1 MRSKLRGKLFL
12 RTFPSFRAPLHAFW
26 RARRADFLSIVLPKQ
41 PYFARKTPL
50 ARLRPCRGLA
60 GSVNGR
66 SYAPDI
72 CGHPASREGFS
83 PLHAEAC
90 QGGECTTYTKGLT
103 PAAATRTMPR
113 TRHHTIAFERGTPAC
128 PRRPLGHAELAT
140 LALRKLNRQPAGVSA
155 ALASLPLGE
164 WRYLTARPQSP
175 TQDTER
181 STVSQQTLKP
191 VCARHEDR
199 LNALALERSLG
210 RKQPRTGV
218 MEHRTALEYRTIAEE
233 GHVFLSPVP
242 LH

>member
-1 MRSKLRGKLFL
+1 MRRG
-12 RTFPSFRAPLHAFW
+12 
-26 RARRADFLSIVLPKQ
+26 
-41 PYFARKTPL
+41 
-50 ARLRPCRGLA
+50 
-60 GSVNGR
+60 
-66 SYAPDI
+66 APDI
-72 CGHPASREGFS
+72 CGHLASREGFS
-83 PLHAEAC
+83 PMHAEAC
-90 QGGECTTYTKGLT
+90 QGGECTTCTKGLT

-140 LALRKLNRQPAGVSA
+140 LALRTLNRQPAGVPA
-155 ALASLPLGE
+155 ALTSRTFGK

-175 TQDTER
+175 RQDTER
-181 STVSQQTLKP
+181 STAEQQTLKP

-218 MEHRTALEYRTIAEE
+218 MEHRTVLEYRTITEE
-233 GHVFLSPVP
+233 GHVFLAPAP